1 MIYYI
6 QRIVVVFV
14 IIERGWQ
21 RLIFAH
27 CTIVSAEMLNF
38 CVRHGYR
45 WIHLAIVTNPSFKIR
60 YICLIRLIPR
70 PISIS
75 QLNTSQCLH
84 L

>member
-6 QRIVVVFV
+6 QRYVVVFV

-21 RLIFAH
+21 RLIFAQ

-60 YICLIRLIPR
+60 YICLYKVN
-70 PISIS
+70 SS
-75 QLNTSQCLH
+75 TY
-84 L
+84 